1 MYLFWRSGGLAEA
14 VRWRK
19 PFRSGRSAESAL
31 WRKPAEAV
39 RPGPFRAGK
48 EEINR
53 KPMFKR
59 YQLKK
64 QILIKSFVLIIFI
77 FSAPVIAGVAGGSP
91 GVAGESAVTA
101 GNLPPAAIA
110 GDPDSL
116 KYKSLDPHYFHLQ
129 YLKEDTAWL
138 IDVSMFYEFRKK
150 RIRDAIN
157 IPSVKELY
165 SFTDTISK
173 NTALF
178 LYCTDGF
185 RSEQAAGLLN
195 ARGFSN
201 LYNLEGGIIVWK
213 KEGFPVEK
221 GRIRKKK
228 TGLFR

>member
-1 MYLFWRSGGLAEA
+1 MLIRDQLKNQNGARCLPLCLFLFLFASAGTARSSPYFSASGLADS
-14 VRWRK
+14 
-19 PFRSGRSAESAL
+19 FRSPEPFVAPALAGTTRSSPSF
-31 WRKPAEAV
+31 PAFGLSDNA
-39 RPGPFRAGK
+39 RD
-48 EEINR
+48 
-53 KPMFKR
+53 
-59 YQLKK
+59 
-64 QILIKSFVLIIFI
+64 S
-77 FSAPVIAGVAGGSP
+77 
-91 GVAGESAVTA
+91 
-101 GNLPPAAIA
+101 
-110 GDPDSL
+110 DSL
-116 KYKSLDPHYFHLQ
+116 QYKSLDPHYFHLQ

-150 RIRDAIN
+150 RLRDAIN

-195 ARGFSN
+195 ARGISN

-228 TGLFR
+228 TRLFR

>member
-1 MYLFWRSGGLAEA
+1 
-14 VRWRK
+14 
-19 PFRSGRSAESAL
+19 
-31 WRKPAEAV
+31 
-39 RPGPFRAGK
+39 
-48 EEINR
+48 
-53 KPMFKR
+53 MFKR

-64 QILIKSFVLIIFI
+64 RILIKSFALSIFI
-77 FSAPVIAGVAGGSP
+77 FSTPVIAGVAGGSP
-91 GVAGESAVTA
+91 GDAEKFAGIAGGSPGDVEKFAGVAGGSPGVGGESAVTA

-110 GDPDSL
+110 GDHDSL

-150 RIRDAIN
+150 RLRDAIN

-165 SFTDTISK
+165 SFTDTIGK

-228 TGLFR
+228 TRLFR

>member
-1 MYLFWRSGGLAEA
+1 
-14 VRWRK
+14 
-19 PFRSGRSAESAL
+19 
-31 WRKPAEAV
+31 
-39 RPGPFRAGK
+39 
-48 EEINR
+48 
-53 KPMFKR
+53 MFKR

-64 QILIKSFVLIIFI
+64 QILIKSFALSIFI
-77 FSAPVIAGVAGGSP
+77 LSVPVIAGVAGGSSGDAEKFS
-91 GVAGESAVTA
+91 GVAGGSSGVGGESAVTA

-110 GDPDSL
+110 GDHDSL

-150 RIRDAIN
+150 RLRDAIN

-195 ARGFSN
+195 ARGISN

-228 TGLFR
+228 TRLFR